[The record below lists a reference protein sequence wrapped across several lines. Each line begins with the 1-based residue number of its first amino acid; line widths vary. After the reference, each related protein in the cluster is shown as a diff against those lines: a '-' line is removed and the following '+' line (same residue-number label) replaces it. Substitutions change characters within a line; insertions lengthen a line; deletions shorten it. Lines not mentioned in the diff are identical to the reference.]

1 MLIDSHCH
9 LDAAE
14 FDADRDLVV
23 ARARAAGLGLL
34 VVPAVAADAFERAA
48 DAGRRYPECRI
59 AYGIHPLY
67 AERAA
72 PERDL
77 AMLEQRLAAGEVVAV
92 GEIGLDLYQGHP
104 DFDRQQRVFV
114 AQLELARRFDLPVLL
129 HVRRAV
135 DAVLKQL
142 RRIRVPGG
150 IAHAFNG
157 SRQQADQMIGLGF
170 GLGFGG
176 AMSYPG
182 SRRIRELAAT
192 LPLSAIVLES
202 DAPDMPPAWA
212 RGQRNEP
219 AQVARYAQ
227 VLAELRDV
235 PRELVEEETSR
246 NVGRCLPRCGL
257 GRRAA

>member
-114 AQLELARRFDLPVLL
+114 AQFELARRFDLPVLL

-246 NVGRCLPRCGL
+246 NVGRCLPRRGL